1 MHKEGQTI
9 GTTEEMHHVEVM
21 NIDMA
26 IDIKKGDPA
35 LFLNSEVA
43 RISVKEKLLTRTQS
57 KQLAVDCQNRHK
69 TEVVRLQSCVKKQAM
84 ATGYC
89 RVPAI
94 NQIDNL

>member
-9 GTTEEMHHVEVM
+9 GTTEELQHVEVM

-35 LFLNSEVA
+35 LLLNSEVA

-69 TEVVRLQSCVKKQAM
+69 TEVVRLQIMREEASP
-84 ATGYC
+84 G
-89 RVPAI
+89 
-94 NQIDNL
+94 NWLL